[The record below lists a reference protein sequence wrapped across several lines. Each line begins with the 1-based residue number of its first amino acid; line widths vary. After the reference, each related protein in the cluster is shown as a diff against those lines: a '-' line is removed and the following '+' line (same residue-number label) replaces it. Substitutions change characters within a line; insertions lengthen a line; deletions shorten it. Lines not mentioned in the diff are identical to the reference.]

1 MYITYMINVLKFS
14 CPITSALDI
23 IGDRWILIIL
33 KQMLFEDKQTFKD
46 FKESSENIASNIL
59 TVRLNL
65 LLKNGLISK
74 SKIKTN
80 NKSIFYHLTDSGLSV
95 SSILIELGIW
105 GKENLA
111 NFNQLMNKKEDASKI
126 KSNYTHVKNLK
137 KRYKAKLAKSEF
149 IKI

>member
-1 MYITYMINVLKFS
+1 MVNVFKFS

-137 KRYKAKLAKSEF
+137 KRYKAKLAKTEF

>member
-1 MYITYMINVLKFS
+1 MINVFKFS

-33 KQMLFEDKQTFKD
+33 KQMLFEEKQTFKD

-137 KRYKAKLAKSEF
+137 KRYKSKLAKTEF

>member
-1 MYITYMINVLKFS
+1 MKNVFKFS

-46 FKESSENIASNIL
+46 LKESSENIASNIL
-59 TVRLNL
+59 TVRLNS
-65 LLKNGLISK
+65 LLKNRLISK

-80 NKSIFYHLTDSGLSV
+80 NKSVFYHLTDTGLSV
-95 SSILIELGIW
+95 SSILTELGIW

-111 NFNQLMNKKEDASKI
+111 DYNQLMNKKEDAPKI
-126 KSNYTHVKNLK
+126 KHNNTHIKNLK
-137 KRYKAKLAKSEF
+137 KRYKAKLAKTEF

>member
-1 MYITYMINVLKFS
+1 MINVFKFS
-14 CPITSALDI
+14 CPITSALDV

-137 KRYKAKLAKSEF
+137 KRYKSKLAKTEF

>member
-1 MYITYMINVLKFS
+1 MKNIFKFS

-46 FKESSENIASNIL
+46 LKESSENIASNIL
-59 TVRLNL
+59 TVRLNS

-80 NKSIFYHLTDSGLSV
+80 NKSIFYHLTDLGLSV
-95 SSILIELGIW
+95 SSILTELGIW

-111 NFNQLMNKKEDASKI
+111 DYNQLMNKKEDAPKI
-126 KSNYTHVKNLK
+126 KHNNTHIKNLK
-137 KRYKAKLAKSEF
+137 KRYKAKLAKTKF

>member
-1 MYITYMINVLKFS
+1 MINVLKFS

-33 KQMLFEDKQTFKD
+33 KQMLFEEKQTFKD

-126 KSNYTHVKNLK
+126 KSNYTHVRNLK
-137 KRYKAKLAKSEF
+137 KRYKAKLAKTEF

>member
-1 MYITYMINVLKFS
+1 MKNVFKFS

-46 FKESSENIASNIL
+46 LKESSENIASNIL
-59 TVRLNL
+59 TVRLNS

-80 NKSIFYHLTDSGLSV
+80 NKSVFYHLTDTGLSV
-95 SSILIELGIW
+95 SSILTELGIW

-111 NFNQLMNKKEDASKI
+111 DYNQLMNKKEDAPKI
-126 KSNYTHVKNLK
+126 KHNNTHIKNLK
-137 KRYKAKLAKSEF
+137 KRYNAKLAKTEF

>member
-1 MYITYMINVLKFS
+1 MKNVFKFS

-46 FKESSENIASNIL
+46 LKESSENIASNIL
-59 TVRLNL
+59 TVRLNS

-80 NKSIFYHLTDSGLSV
+80 NKSIFYHLTDIGLSV
-95 SSILIELGIW
+95 SSILTELGIW

-111 NFNQLMNKKEDASKI
+111 DYNQLMNKKEDAPKI
-126 KSNYTHVKNLK
+126 KHNNTHIKNLK
-137 KRYKAKLAKSEF
+137 KRYNAKLAKTEF

>member
-1 MYITYMINVLKFS
+1 MINVFKFS

-126 KSNYTHVKNLK
+126 KPNYTHVKNLK
-137 KRYKAKLAKSEF
+137 KRYKAKLAKTEF

>member
-1 MYITYMINVLKFS
+1 MINVLKFS

-137 KRYKAKLAKSEF
+137 KRYKSKLAKTEF

>member
-1 MYITYMINVLKFS
+1 MINVFKFS

-137 KRYKAKLAKSEF
+137 KRYKAKLAKTEF